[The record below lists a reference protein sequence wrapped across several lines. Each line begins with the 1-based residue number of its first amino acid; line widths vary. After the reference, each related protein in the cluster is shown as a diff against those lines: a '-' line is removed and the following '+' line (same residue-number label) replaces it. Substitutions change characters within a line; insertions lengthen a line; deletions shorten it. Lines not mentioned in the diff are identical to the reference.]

1 MQDIGNA
8 LETKRPATINNIVYI
23 HTAIS
28 KPMVTVKGK
37 STIDT
42 HTHKRKRNPNTTLK

>member
-1 MQDIGNA
+1 MQDIRNA

-42 HTHKRKRNPNTTLK
+42 HTHTKEKGIQTQH